1 MRMGD
6 SEYGVRAYLNGFH
19 IVNNPKA
26 QRLHIKSAQ
35 GGLRFF
41 GHWDGMRP
49 KIFLVQGLY
58 PVYYIFLESIGAIRP
73 LSII

>member
-19 IVNNPKA
+19 IDNNPKA
-26 QRLHIKSAQ
+26 LRLHIKSAQ

-49 KIFLVQGLY
+49 NNF
-58 PVYYIFLESIGAIRP
+58 F
-73 LSII
+73 

>member
-35 GGLRFF
+35 GGPRFF
-41 GHWDGMRP
+41 WSLGWNAS
-49 KIFLVQGLY
+49 KNF
-58 PVYYIFLESIGAIRP
+58 F
-73 LSII
+73 